1 MPQKKKNLNF
11 RKRKLTDALRKKY
24 GMCEHNEVN
33 YKTVEKC
40 CKQLFKRLESDQKQF
55 KILAEDI
62 RHKNNQL
69 RIFYINTHKNAK
81 KVNEVFDRYK
91 EANDN
96 LVRKNKELIKDNF
109 DLTRAYNGLSKMGQF
124 AEELGVDIKKYNG
137 ELPEN
142 NKWHGF
148 EEKHTL
154 SETGK
159 IKHQYKLKRKKEGQN
174 D

>member
-11 RKRKLTDALRKKY
+11 RKILNSDNIRKDL
-24 GMCEHNEVN
+24 GVCEHNNVS
-33 YKTVEKC
+33 YKSLEK
-40 CKQLFKRLESDQKQF
+40 LNTLLYKRIKSDQKQF

-69 RIFYINTHKNAK
+69 RTFYINTDKNAK

-96 LVRKNKELIKDNF
+96 LANKNKELIKDNF
-109 DLTRAYNGLSKMGQF
+109 DLTRAYNGLSKMGQY

-142 NKWHGF
+142 KKWDF
-148 EEKHTL
+148 EQSHTL
-154 SETGK
+154 TEDGQVKHKYK
-159 IKHQYKLKRKKEGQN
+159 ITPKKEDQN